1 MSSLS
6 VCEIG
11 WVGRGRFGWVGVWGG
26 GSDNLLL
33 FPGGA
38 ATERS
43 QHRRIKRRRWMHISA
58 LPPLTM
64 HKCV

>member
-1 MSSLS
+1 MRLG
-6 VCEIG
+6 G
-11 WVGRGRFGWVGVWGG
+11 WVGGDSGGWGCGEG